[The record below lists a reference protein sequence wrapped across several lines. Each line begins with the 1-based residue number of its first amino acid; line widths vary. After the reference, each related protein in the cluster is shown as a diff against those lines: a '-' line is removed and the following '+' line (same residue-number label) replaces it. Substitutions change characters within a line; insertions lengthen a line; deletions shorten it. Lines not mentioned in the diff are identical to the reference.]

1 MAYRIESFK
10 RFTGSMPGN
19 STYEVR
25 DLRQLWVFC
34 RGDRD
39 QLARLASYTP
49 FEPRSDVFV
58 LGVAD
63 FSSGPG
69 WFDAS
74 LVLPV
79 TFRGEVGGSYFF
91 EYEDQ
96 HDSVAMGRE
105 AWGYPKALAR
115 VEWQED
121 AHGIS
126 TRVYD
131 YDTDVFSIE
140 VDFDSTVDDSAW
152 RHLAIY
158 PQYQVRA
165 VPQQAGSSFDSLDVL
180 SRDPSRDWVAKD
192 RLLGRAEVKIGRLD
206 LTNGILDGERLEVVE
221 VLGAELCIGD
231 YYSTAE
237 NGVPRKIASLL

>member
-1 MAYRIESFK
+1 MTYDIASFK
-10 RFTGSMPGN
+10 KFTGSMPGN

-34 RGDRD
+34 RGDRE
-39 QLARLASYTP
+39 QLERLASYTP
-49 FEPRSDVFV
+49 FELQSDVFV

-79 TFRGEVGGSYFF
+79 TFEGRPGGTYFF

-115 VEWQED
+115 VEWRED
-121 AHGIS
+121 VGGIS

-131 YDTDVFSIE
+131 YDTEVFSVE
-140 VDFDSTVDDSAW
+140 VDFDETVDDSGW
-152 RHLAIY
+152 RDLAIY

-165 VPQQAGSSFDSLDVL
+165 VPQQAGPSFESLDVL
-180 SRDPSRDWVAKD
+180 TRDPSRDWVAKE
-192 RLLGRAEVKIGRLD
+192 RLFGRAEVRIGQVD
-206 LTNGILDGERLEVVE
+206 IANGILGGDRLEVVE
-221 VLGAELCIGD
+221 VLGAELRVGD
-231 YYSTAE
+231 YFSTAE
-237 NGVPRKIASLL
+237 NGVPRKVASLL